1 MIAGILKKYWGYDG
15 FRPMQE
21 EIINS
26 ALEGKDTLALM
37 PTGGGKSVCFQVPAM
52 AREGLCLVVSPLIA
66 LMKDQVQNLNSKG
79 IKALAIYSGMPYS
92 KIDITLDNA
101 IYGDFKFLYVSP
113 ERLGTPMFKSY
124 LQEMNVSFIV
134 VDEAHCISQWGHDFR
149 PAYREIS
156 KIRELFPQAPV
167 LALTATATEE
177 VITDI
182 QQQLSFRESN
192 VVRMSFERKNLTYV
206 VRNTENKAQEL
217 LRILNRIEGSA
228 IIYTQNRKK
237 TQEVAEFLKANGF
250 TAEYY
255 HAGLSASAKDES
267 EERWKS
273 GKSRIMVATN
283 AFGMGIDKPDVRI
296 VLHTDMP
303 SSIEAYFQEAGRAGR
318 DGKRAYAVA
327 LYNSADNRIIKK
339 RISDNYPEKDY
350 IRSIYEHICY
360 YYKMALGDGL
370 NCTFEF
376 SLSEFCRIYKF
387 QMLQT
392 DSALRILTRMG
403 YLEYVEEMEYSSS
416 IQFII
421 ERDEL
426 YRLKEGSAD
435 TEALLTAILRNYC
448 GVFSEQVYIDERLL
462 IIKVEEREIDEHDHY
477 ADEIRQCEPIAVS
490 EIIDRS
496 ETYDE
501 SPKDGHGE
509 YEHHVQG
516 IVHIDVD
523 QTDPHQCQSERYTEI
538 VPYGL
543 QLTLTGSCDTISEI
557 AQSKAGD
564 GTVNGIHHP
573 DESDVRNTQ
582 TADAVIEQDPFLVH
596 PRTDD
601 PTDDEHREGEQSK
614 DTCMPRAQIWDR
626 FYDFPSSVGHSI
638 HRHQRL

>member
-1 MIAGILKKYWGYDG
+1 MKTPSPEKYLEILKKHWGYDA
-15 FRPMQE
+15 FRGIQE
-21 EIINS
+21 KIIS
-26 ALEGKDTLALM
+26 SIGTGRDTLGLM
-37 PTGGGKSVCFQVPAM
+37 PTGGGKSITFQVPTLAS
-52 AREGLCLVVSPLIA
+52 EGLCLVITPLIA
-66 LMKDQVQNLNSKG
+66 LMKDQVSNLKSRH
-79 IKALAIYSGMPYS
+79 IKATAIYSGM
-92 KIDITLDNA
+92 KHDEVITALENC
-101 IYGDFKFLYVSP
+101 IFGDYKFLYVSP
-113 ERLGTPMFKSY
+113 ERLSSEIFLKKIRRV
-124 LQEMNVSFIV
+124 NVSMIT

-156 KIRELFPQAPV
+156 KIREIFPQAPL

-177 VITDI
+177 VISDI
-182 QQQLSFRESN
+182 QAQLSFREKN
-192 VVRMSFERKNLTYV
+192 VIRMSFERKNLSYI

-217 LRILNRIEGSA
+217 LRILNRIEGST

-237 TQEVAEFLKANGF
+237 TQEVAEFLIANGY

-255 HAGLSASAKDES
+255 HAGLSSNAKDER

-318 DGKRAYAVA
+318 DGHRAYAVA
-327 LYNSADNRIIKK
+327 LYNSADNRVLKK
-339 RISDNYPEKDY
+339 RISDNYPDKEY

-387 QMLQT
+387 QTLQT

-426 YRLKEGSAD
+426 YRLKEGTPD
-435 TEALLTAILRNYC
+435 TEALITAILRNYC

-462 IIKVEEREIDEHDHY
+462 NKITGISRHRIYEILVTLSQRRIIRYKPSKKTPLITFTRQRVLPEELRFAKEVYDDRKDSFEKRISSVIEYAQSNNKCRSQKLLNYFGEKEPPTCDTCDICIQQKRNSNAVKKYKNEQDKILQLLADHAPHSVEELEKLHLSREKLTTIMRHL
-477 ADEIRQCEPIAVS
+477 ADE
-490 EIIDRS
+490 EII
-496 ETYDE
+496 
-501 SPKDGHGE
+501 
-509 YEHHVQG
+509 
-516 IVHIDVD
+516 
-523 QTDPHQCQSERYTEI
+523 
-538 VPYGL
+538 
-543 QLTLTGSCDTISEI
+543 TIE
-557 AQSKAGD
+557 
-564 GTVNGIHHP
+564 NGKILL
-573 DESDVRNTQ
+573 R
-582 TADAVIEQDPFLVH
+582 
-596 PRTDD
+596 
-601 PTDDEHREGEQSK
+601 
-614 DTCMPRAQIWDR
+614 
-626 FYDFPSSVGHSI
+626 
-638 HRHQRL
+638 

>member
-1 MIAGILKKYWGYDG
+1 MSTPSPEKYLETLKEHWGYDA
-15 FRPMQE
+15 FRGIQE
-21 EIINS
+21 EIICS
-26 ALEGKDTLALM
+26 IGSGRDTLGLM
-37 PTGGGKSVCFQVPAM
+37 PTGGGKSITFQVPTLAG
-52 AREGLCLVVSPLIA
+52 EGLCLVITPLIA
-66 LMKDQVQNLNSKG
+66 LMKDQVANLRSRH
-79 IKALAIYSGMPYS
+79 IKATAIYSGM
-92 KIDITLDNA
+92 KHADVITALENC
-101 IYGDFKFLYVSP
+101 IFGDYKFLYVSP
-113 ERLGTPMFKSY
+113 ERLSSEIFLKKICRV
-124 LQEMNVSFIV
+124 NVSMIT

-167 LALTATATEE
+167 LALTATATED

-237 TQEVAEFLKANGF
+237 TQEVAEFLIANGF

-255 HAGLSASAKDES
+255 HAGLSASAKDER

-318 DGKRAYAVA
+318 DGERAYAVA

-339 RISDNYPEKDY
+339 RISDNYPDKEY

-360 YYKMALGDGL
+360 YYQMALGDGL

-448 GVFSEQVYIDERLL
+448 GVFSEQVFIDERLL
-462 IIKVEEREIDEHDHY
+462 NKITGITRHRIYEILVMLAQRRIILYRPSKKTPLITFSRQRVLPEELRFEKEVYDDRKESFENRITSIIEYAQSSEKCRSKILLSYFGEKEPPECGTCDVCVKKNREGGNINCKSEKERILELLADRAPHSIDELETLRLSREKLTTIMRHL
-477 ADEIRQCEPIAVS
+477 ADE
-490 EIIDRS
+490 EIIRIV
-496 ETYDE
+496 
-501 SPKDGHGE
+501 DGNK
-509 YEHHVQG
+509 
-516 IVHIDVD
+516 I
-523 QTDPHQCQSERYTEI
+523 
-538 VPYGL
+538 
-543 QLTLTGSCDTISEI
+543 QL
-557 AQSKAGD
+557 A
-564 GTVNGIHHP
+564 
-573 DESDVRNTQ
+573 
-582 TADAVIEQDPFLVH
+582 
-596 PRTDD
+596 
-601 PTDDEHREGEQSK
+601 
-614 DTCMPRAQIWDR
+614 
-626 FYDFPSSVGHSI
+626 
-638 HRHQRL
+638 

>member
-1 MIAGILKKYWGYDG
+1 MNTPSPDKYLETLKEHWGYDA
-15 FRPMQE
+15 FRGIQE
-21 EIINS
+21 EIIHS
-26 ALEGKDTLALM
+26 IGSGRDTLGLM
-37 PTGGGKSVCFQVPAM
+37 PTGGGKSITFQVPTLAG
-52 AREGLCLVVSPLIA
+52 EGLCLVITPLIA
-66 LMKDQVQNLNSKG
+66 LMKDQVANLRSRY
-79 IKALAIYSGMPYS
+79 IKAAAIYSGMKHS
-92 KIDITLDNA
+92 DVITALENC
-101 IYGDFKFLYVSP
+101 IFGDYKFLYVSP
-113 ERLGTPMFKSY
+113 ERLSSEIFLKKIDRV
-124 LQEMNVSFIV
+124 NVSMIT

-156 KIRELFPQAPV
+156 KIRELFPNAPV

-237 TQEVAEFLKANGF
+237 TQEVAEFLIANGF

-255 HAGLSASAKDES
+255 HAGLSASAKDER

-318 DGKRAYAVA
+318 DGERAYAVA

-339 RISDNYPEKDY
+339 RISDNYPDKEY

-360 YYKMALGDGL
+360 YYQMALGDGL

-448 GVFSEQVYIDERLL
+448 GVFSEQVFIDERLL
-462 IIKVEEREIDEHDHY
+462 NKITGITRHRIYEILVMLAQRRIILYRPSKKTPLITFSRQRVLPEELRFEKEVYDDRKESFENRITSIIEYAQSSEKCRSKILLSYFGEKEPPECGTCDVCVKKNREGGNVNCKSAKERILELLADRAPHSIDELETLRLSREKLTTIMRHL
-477 ADEIRQCEPIAVS
+477 ADE
-490 EIIDRS
+490 EIIRIV
-496 ETYDE
+496 
-501 SPKDGHGE
+501 DGNK
-509 YEHHVQG
+509 
-516 IVHIDVD
+516 I
-523 QTDPHQCQSERYTEI
+523 
-538 VPYGL
+538 
-543 QLTLTGSCDTISEI
+543 QL
-557 AQSKAGD
+557 A
-564 GTVNGIHHP
+564 
-573 DESDVRNTQ
+573 
-582 TADAVIEQDPFLVH
+582 
-596 PRTDD
+596 
-601 PTDDEHREGEQSK
+601 
-614 DTCMPRAQIWDR
+614 
-626 FYDFPSSVGHSI
+626 
-638 HRHQRL
+638 

>member
-1 MIAGILKKYWGYDG
+1 
-15 FRPMQE
+15 
-21 EIINS
+21 
-26 ALEGKDTLALM
+26 
-37 PTGGGKSVCFQVPAM
+37 
-52 AREGLCLVVSPLIA
+52 
-66 LMKDQVQNLNSKG
+66 
-79 IKALAIYSGMPYS
+79 
-92 KIDITLDNA
+92 
-101 IYGDFKFLYVSP
+101 
-113 ERLGTPMFKSY
+113 
-124 LQEMNVSFIV
+124 
-134 VDEAHCISQWGHDFR
+134 
-149 PAYREIS
+149 
-156 KIRELFPQAPV
+156 V

-318 DGKRAYAVA
+318 DGERAYAVA

-339 RISDNYPEKDY
+339 RISDNYPDKEY

-360 YYKMALGDGL
+360 YYQMALGDGL

-448 GVFSEQVYIDERLL
+448 GVFSEQVFIDERLL
-462 IIKVEEREIDEHDHY
+462 NKITGITRHRIYEILVMLAQRRIILYRPSKKTPLITFSRQRVLREELRFEKEVYDDRKESFENRIT
-477 ADEIRQCEPIAVS
+477 S
-490 EIIDRS
+490 IIDYAQSSEKCRS
-496 ETYDE
+496 KILLSYFGEKEPPECGTCDVCTR
-501 SPKDGHGE
+501 KKRDGNNVNCKSEKNRIMELLADGAP
-509 YEHHVQG
+509 HH
-516 IVHIDVD
+516 I
-523 QTDPHQCQSERYTEI
+523 TEI
-538 VPYGL
+538 E
-543 QLTLTGSCDTISEI
+543 TLLLS
-557 AQSKAGD
+557 
-564 GTVNGIHHP
+564 
-573 DESDVRNTQ
+573 R
-582 TADAVIEQDPFLVH
+582 
-596 PRTDD
+596 
-601 PTDDEHREGEQSK
+601 
-614 DTCMPRAQIWDR
+614 
-626 FYDFPSSVGHSI
+626 
-638 HRHQRL
+638 

>member
-1 MIAGILKKYWGYDG
+1 MNTPSPDKYLETLKEHWGYDA
-15 FRPMQE
+15 FRGIQE
-21 EIINS
+21 EIIHS
-26 ALEGKDTLALM
+26 IGSGRDTLGLM
-37 PTGGGKSVCFQVPAM
+37 PTGGGKSITFQVPTLAG
-52 AREGLCLVVSPLIA
+52 EGLCLVITPLIA
-66 LMKDQVQNLNSKG
+66 LMKDQVANLRSRY
-79 IKALAIYSGMPYS
+79 IKAAAIYSGMKHS
-92 KIDITLDNA
+92 DVITALENC
-101 IYGDFKFLYVSP
+101 IFGDYKFLYVSP
-113 ERLGTPMFKSY
+113 ERLSSEIFLKKIGRV
-124 LQEMNVSFIV
+124 NVSMIT

-156 KIRELFPQAPV
+156 KIRELFPNAPV

-237 TQEVAEFLKANGF
+237 TQEVAEFLIANGF

-255 HAGLSASAKDES
+255 HAGLSAQAKDER

-318 DGKRAYAVA
+318 DGERAYAVA

-339 RISDNYPEKDY
+339 RISDNFPEKEY

-360 YYKMALGDGL
+360 YYQMALGDGL

-376 SLSEFCRIYKF
+376 SLQEFCRIYKF

-435 TEALLTAILRNYC
+435 SEALLTAILRNYC
-448 GVFSEQVYIDERLL
+448 GVFSEQVFIDERLL
-462 IIKVEEREIDEHDHY
+462 NKITGITRHRIYEILVTLAQRRIILYRPSKKTPLITFTRQRVLPEELRFEKEVYDERKESFENRIASILDYAQSNEKCRSKILLSYFGEKEPPECDTCDVCVKKKREGGNVNCTGEKEKILELLADRAPHSIDELETLLLSREKLTTLMRHL
-477 ADEIRQCEPIAVS
+477 ADE
-490 EIIDRS
+490 EIIRII
-496 ETYDE
+496 
-501 SPKDGHGE
+501 DGNK
-509 YEHHVQG
+509 
-516 IVHIDVD
+516 I
-523 QTDPHQCQSERYTEI
+523 
-538 VPYGL
+538 
-543 QLTLTGSCDTISEI
+543 QL
-557 AQSKAGD
+557 A
-564 GTVNGIHHP
+564 
-573 DESDVRNTQ
+573 
-582 TADAVIEQDPFLVH
+582 
-596 PRTDD
+596 
-601 PTDDEHREGEQSK
+601 
-614 DTCMPRAQIWDR
+614 
-626 FYDFPSSVGHSI
+626 
-638 HRHQRL
+638 